1 MSAQVLNLDQQLKK
15 VTDDLNT
22 AETERVSVT
31 DMGSLSHFS
40 LIQNPVSIKRVY
52 LPDTQE

>member
-52 LPDTQE
+52 LPDT